1 MFSHNLTPDV
11 SSKNGVDKS
20 VVMDSVPFADIKS
33 HHSYTDSLYRTE
45 QLARLG
51 LTQYTHTETGFM
63 HISKNM
69 SGDGCTSS
77 NDSGSQHSGS
87 CATGISNDSD
97 GIGSEMSGKSHS
109 SSGLSP
115 STEEAPSLQTN
126 MTSTM
131 MLQSSE
137 LTCNRSFE
145 PGLGQNFGQRVNSP
159 PCTVNDGL
167 GFLGRVKDTN
177 QTGLAHSTPHTL
189 TTRCP
194 IIKPEQS
201 RSGEPVQPE
210 LYPKAE
216 ESNLM
221 NAWGKSEGF
230 EVWNASEAN
239 ERIPVVRNTTPA
251 STGSAHDTA
260 AITPTGIIGV
270 EPGQTIP
277 IAKETDGPIRFIH
290 STFQS
295 ASPSESSDLHSNPI
309 LPQPEPDYPE
319 AFCSEYATSFGAFH
333 SSERV
338 NSIWP
343 LDSGSYATGFKQEL
357 EENVAEQ
364 SPGPYKGE
372 TTGLKTEFK
381 QSLQAFSEE
390 HKYSDQLESRTSQKQ
405 QQQQQPPYQPAYRI
419 ALSLTANIYPAVTST
434 TEQTQYDA
442 NRWNLANY
450 CAATNHLSPPTEK
463 NATFLGEGHMHLMDP
478 YSKYM
483 ALTSSESSTS
493 EERLATCQGTDPNT
507 LRPID
512 TTPSYDPYGH
522 YYRETQIP
530 EYVNE
535 LSTTSESPVYMAY
548 DQAPNPFP
556 YRATEPSYANLLPR
570 NSTSEK
576 SKNTHLIES
585 FCPAPVSDVK
595 LPHLD
600 ELGMYQSS
608 MTGLPTELMYRAIG
622 CSSFGLPVQ
631 TNHADLNSHYGSAI
645 PKPMTAVQY
654 SGRTMDSSYAKTSTQ
669 QSFDSSSTDGRMAA
683 IMAAAAVVAR
693 RAPPMSSATTTTTT
707 NTQTVL
713 QQLQQPQTVAPL
725 QSLTAHQHHLHY
737 LHNQNQHSL
746 QLQQQQNQS
755 LSPQEQMISTPV
767 ISRARTPQI
776 IRPVHYNLFGS
787 NPHMLSQSGQT
798 ATGSEPLSSV
808 HLSGSQNQ
816 HHPHHHHHQ
825 HLLMAAAAAAAAA
838 ASGRDSTNSSG
849 TQVRRQRR
857 ERTTFTRHQLL
868 MLEELFAKTRYPDV
882 YVREELALKLRLPES
897 RVQVWFKNRRA
908 KGRNQQRQQR
918 EPDGSH
924 NFSAD
929 NYCSAK

>member
-20 VVMDSVPFADIKS
+20 VVMDSVPFGDIKS
-33 HHSYTDSLYRTE
+33 HHSYTDSFYGTE

-51 LTQYTHTETGFM
+51 LNQYAHTETGFM
-63 HISKNM
+63 HISNNM

-87 CATGISNDSD
+87 GATGISNDSD
-97 GIGSEMSGKSHS
+97 GIGSEMSGKSHT

-145 PGLGQNFGQRVNSP
+145 PGLGQNVGQPVNSP

-194 IIKPEQS
+194 IIKPEQP

-216 ESNLM
+216 ESNLL
-221 NAWGKSEGF
+221 NAWGKSERF
-230 EVWNASEAN
+230 EVWNTSDAN

-251 STGSAHDTA
+251 STGSAHDKT

-277 IAKETDGPIRFIH
+277 MAKETDRSIRFIH
-290 STFQS
+290 STIQS
-295 ASPSESSDLHSNPI
+295 ASPSESPGLHSNPI

-319 AFCSEYATSFGAFH
+319 AFCSEYATPFGAFH

-338 NSIWP
+338 NSMWP
-343 LDSGSYATGFKQEL
+343 LDPGSYTTGFKQEL
-357 EENVAEQ
+357 EENAAEQ
-364 SPGPYKGE
+364 SPDPYKDE

-390 HKYSDQLESRTSQKQ
+390 RKY
-405 QQQQQPPYQPAYRI
+405 
-419 ALSLTANIYPAVTST
+419 ANIYPAATST
-434 TEQTQYDA
+434 TEQTQCDT

-450 CAATNHLSPPTEK
+450 CAATNNLSPQTEK
-463 NATFLGEGHMHLMDP
+463 NSSFFGESHMHLMDP

-530 EYVNE
+530 EYLNE
-535 LSTTSESPVYMAY
+535 LSTASESPMYMAY
-548 DQAPNPFP
+548 DHAPNPFS

-600 ELGMYQSS
+600 ELGMYPSS

-631 TNHADLNSHYGSAI
+631 TNHADLNSNYATATTESSPFPPGTDDKYPGNESGENTPDYPSGSL
-645 PKPMTAVQY
+645 
-654 SGRTMDSSYAKTSTQ
+654 
-669 QSFDSSSTDGRMAA
+669 QSFRFKCSHAFA
-683 IMAAAAVVAR
+683 IG
-693 RAPPMSSATTTTTT
+693 T
-707 NTQTVL
+707 N
-713 QQLQQPQTVAPL
+713 
-725 QSLTAHQHHLHY
+725 
-737 LHNQNQHSL
+737 
-746 QLQQQQNQS
+746 
-755 LSPQEQMISTPV
+755 
-767 ISRARTPQI
+767 
-776 IRPVHYNLFGS
+776 S
-787 NPHMLSQSGQT
+787 NW
-798 ATGSEPLSSV
+798 
-808 HLSGSQNQ
+808 NQ

-918 EPDGSH
+918 EPEGGH